1 MLKAGAE
8 MKNVR
13 IISGR
18 RRMTL
23 KKPPRQARQRLTG
36 ILVSRTLTNKIVRES
51 CAASDEKSRQTLV
64 V

>member
-18 RRMTL
+18 RRMTP

-51 CAASDEKSRQTLV
+51 SAASDAKSR
-64 V
+64 

>member
-18 RRMTL
+18 RRMTP
-23 KKPPRQARQRLTG
+23 KKLPRKARQRLTG

-51 CAASDEKSRQTLV
+51 CVASDAKSRQALV
-64 V
+64 A